1 MPEPSPPT
9 DPSGPPPHHRFARP
23 VCGADRKRKVVLGV
37 VAKRS
42 YRIGPTGVCELS
54 SEQVPLVDEPVEHPE
69 SRELIVADSDVL
81 LDKPETDVVICG
93 HTWNHP
99 GRLSWTAAVQVG
111 RNPAR
116 ELSVF
121 GDRRAGINSSG
132 HIVFSQPQYRD
143 KVPLSY
149 MFAYGG
155 CDERAEREGGFEL
168 QLIAEQ
174 IPPADRALALAA
186 ASPWRYPRNRAGRG
200 YLVEDHSESLEALM
214 LPNLEDP
221 RDLLTPS
228 RLVVH
233 DPAHWPLQPLPAS
246 FDWLEHGSFPRLGWF
261 GGTPE
266 WDPEDIGAYIDAFP
280 EIRFG
285 YASRELFAMDVSI
298 EQKFE
303 RRALNGASLGMRFPY
318 MAGNER
324 ITLTHLH
331 QAHPRWVVQ
340 LPGKRPR
347 LYVDDRSGG
356 VTSLEVRLYSVI
368 IEPDEGRL
376 SLVWAGFTKARR
388 VYLPAELEKMPFLV
402 EW

>member
-1 MPEPSPPT
+1 MPEPRPTPP
-9 DPSGPPPHHRFARP
+9 PGPPPHHRFARP
-23 VCGADRKRKVVLGV
+23 VSGVDRNGTFALGV
-37 VAKRS
+37 VAKRT
-42 YRIGPTGVCELS
+42 YRILPTGACERVG
-54 SEQVPLVDEPVEHPE
+54 EQVPLVDEPIEHPQ
-69 SRELIVADSDVL
+69 SRELLVADTDVL

-111 RNPAR
+111 RHPPR

-121 GDRRAGINSSG
+121 GDRRVGIDAVG
-132 HIVFSQPQYRD
+132 RLLFSQPAYRD
-143 KVPLSY
+143 SVPLSY

-168 QLIAEQ
+168 QALAEQ
-174 IPPADRALALAA
+174 IPADERELALAA

-200 YLVEDHSESLEALM
+200 YLVEDHTESIEALS

-221 RDLLTPS
+221 RDLLTPA

-246 FDWLEHGSFPRLGWF
+246 LDWLEHGAFPRLGWF

-266 WDPEDIGAYIDAFP
+266 WDPEEIGQHIDAFP

-285 YASRELFAMDVSI
+285 YGGRELFVMDRPV
-298 EQKFE
+298 KDAFD
-303 RRALNGASLGMRFPY
+303 RRALNGASLGMRFDY
-318 MAGNER
+318 LAGNER
-324 ITLTHLH
+324 ITLGNLH
-331 QAHPRWVVQ
+331 KSHPRLAVQ
-340 LPGKRPR
+340 LPGERPR
-347 LYVDDRSGG
+347 LWVDDRSGG
-356 VTSLEVRLYSVI
+356 VTSLKARLYSVI
-368 IEPDEGRL
+368 IHPDDGL
-376 SLVWAGFTKARR
+376 VSLVWTGFTKAQR
-388 VYLPAELEKMPFLV
+388 VYLPAEIEKMPFLV